1 MREVLRKLVTVGR
14 LLSVVLLTASAAKAP
29 PQPPPWS
36 PGEVSVVEADGGGY
50 AFTNELGIPVY
61 SNDRD
66 TSDGSGGVKIGCT
79 NECIG
84 TFWVPVF
91 ARTLAKPMGDW
102 TIVIRPD
109 DRMQWA
115 YKGRPVYKHFLQRER
130 AQVQAY
136 AKEDGHW
143 HEVVP

>member
-1 MREVLRKLVTVGR
+1 MREIWRKIVTAGG
-14 LLSVVLLTASAAKAP
+14 LLSVVLLTTGAAKAP
-29 PQPPPWS
+29 PQPPWS

-50 AFTNELGIPVY
+50 AFTNELGIPVF

-66 TSDGSGGVKIGCT
+66 TPDGKGGVKIGCT

-84 TFWVPVF
+84 TSWIPAF

-102 TIVIRPD
+102 TIVTRPD

-115 YKGRPVYKHFLQRER
+115 YKGKPVYIYFLQRER
-130 AQVQAY
+130 EQVRAS
-136 AKEDGHW
+136 AREDGHW